1 MSTVTLKIRADAGFD
16 VATLTELLT
25 NIDPNVAVNED
36 SIVVDSAKETDVRA
50 ILAEVGID
58 VLENTVNAN
67 VNLNQPSTQ
76 AELLAAA
83 AAKLSTGFS
92 LHLTASAGNGAWNL
106 IDAEGTPVAAIHL
119 KDQAEAEQLAAVF
132 VTDTY
137 GSQLTAAAE
146 QLGVQELLTRTNARL
161 YATHQ
166 VKAPEKVD
174 ITAAVGNHEIRANH
188 CFDLALK
195 AAQKNVIADPLKQ
208 TVLAHL
214 IAQKVENP
222 TEVVTAMFETF
233 PQFMNAIRAQQSKY
247 LSMDASALKATEEML
262 DEMEGQPMKPQDL
275 SPASDEPL
283 SASALAHRARLR
295 ASSQQVPLVT
305 GTTADN
311 VLNASH
317 EQPAKTSNN
326 LQESVANA
334 FARF

>member
-1 MSTVTLKIRADAGFD
+1 MSTVTLKIRGDAGFD

-36 SIVVDSAKETDVRA
+36 SIVVDAAKETDVRA

-58 VLENTVNAN
+58 VLENSVNAN
-67 VNLNQPSTQ
+67 VSLNQPSTQ

-83 AAKLSTGFS
+83 ATKLSSGFS
-92 LHLTASAGNGAWNL
+92 MHLTAAAGNSTWNL
-106 IDAEGTPVAAIHL
+106 IDAEGTPIAAIHL
-119 KDQAEAEQLAAVF
+119 KDQEHADQLTSVF
-132 VTDTY
+132 ATETY
-137 GSQLTAAAE
+137 GETLNACAE
-146 QLGVQELLTRTNARL
+146 QLGVQELLTRTKARL

-174 ITAAVGNHEIRANH
+174 ITAAVDNHEIRANH

-208 TVLAHL
+208 AVLSHL

-233 PQFMNAIRAQQSKY
+233 PQFMNTIRAQQGKY
-247 LSMDASALKATEEML
+247 MAMDASALKATEEML
-262 DEMEGQPMKPQDL
+262 DEMEGRELKPQDL

-283 SASALAHRARLR
+283 SANALAYRTRLR
-295 ASSQQVPLVT
+295 AASSQLPLVT
-305 GTTADN
+305 GANADN
-311 VLNASH
+311 VLNASS
-317 EQPAKTSNN
+317 EQPQKTNN

-334 FARF
+334 FTRF

>member
-1 MSTVTLKIRADAGFD
+1 MSTVTLKIRGDAGLD
-16 VATLTELLT
+16 VATLSELLT

-36 SIVVDSAKETDVRA
+36 SIVVDSTKESDVRA

-58 VLENTVNAN
+58 VLENNVNAN
-67 VNLNQPSTQ
+67 VSLNQPGTQ

-92 LHLTASAGNGAWNL
+92 LHLTATAGNGAWNL
-106 IDAEGTPVAAIHL
+106 IDASGTPIAAIHL
-119 KDQAEAEQLAAVF
+119 SDQDEAEQLAPVF

-137 GSQLTAAAE
+137 GNNLTAAAE
-146 QLGVQELLTRTNARL
+146 QLGVAELLTRTKARL

-166 VKAPEKVD
+166 IKPAEKVD
-174 ITAAVGNHEIRANH
+174 ITAAVGDHEIRANH

-214 IAQKVENP
+214 VAQGVENP

-233 PQFMNAIRAQQSKY
+233 PQFMSVIRAQQGKY
-247 LSMDASALKATEEML
+247 LAMDASALQATEEML
-262 DEMEGQPMKPQDL
+262 EEMEGRELKPQDL

-283 SASALAHRARLR
+283 SAAALAHRAKLR
-295 ASSQQVPLVT
+295 ASSQHIPMLTGADTTVT
-305 GTTADN
+305 ASQTAG
-311 VLNASH
+311 
-317 EQPAKTSNN
+317 QPN
-326 LQESVANA
+326 LQDSVANA
-334 FARF
+334 FMRF